1 MSASDCFYVF
11 YSGTNNEIY
20 FKQDSGSVK
29 SLIRLC
35 QKKNNNNNNIAE
47 LSFLL
52 SLLKAVRFL
61 CVFVSICVSVCYIF

>member
-1 MSASDCFYVF
+1 MSVNDCFYVF
-11 YSGTNNEIY
+11 YSGDNNEIY

-35 QKKNNNNNNIAE
+35 QKKKNNNNIAE

-61 CVFVSICVSVCYIF
+61 CVFVSICVSVCFIF